1 MAAVA
6 FTERPESTRSA
17 EYRREMNMAL
27 RAPMLLLLSGT
38 FVGGVAATHFAP
50 KVLSTLLESGSATE
64 AVVAPAEAAAAPQQV
79 NEAQPAK
86 EAAVSD
92 CKDAAWPYLDR
103 NCAPDADKAERHV
116 RVIATGRD
124 APSRVPI
131 PAPPATQVASVTQAP
146 SPEPVAAEPAI
157 ATPTPVALNAS
168 EAAPVAPVTALPR
181 EKPASAPRR
190 EIVAKAAVPA
200 PPAPERVASTGSI
213 SPAAPALAK
222 PQTPARRQVA
232 RVQRSRHDMERIRQA
247 RRNFDE
253 DDTVVQT
260 TTYQYA
266 DGRQLVFSSEP
277 RQQERRRWAAEQ
289 PDEPIRRIEPQ
300 PAQPGR
306 DGLLGWLLQ

>member
-1 MAAVA
+1 
-6 FTERPESTRSA
+6 
-17 EYRREMNMAL
+17 MAL

-50 KVLSTLLESGSATE
+50 QILSTLSESGGAAET
-64 AVVAPAEAAAAPQQV
+64 VVARAEAAAAPQQV

-86 EAAVSD
+86 EASAAD

-103 NCAPDADKAERHV
+103 GCAPDANKAERHV

-131 PAPPATQVASVTQAP
+131 PAPAPTQVAAVAP
-146 SPEPVAAEPAI
+146 AAVPEPVAAEPAI
-157 ATPTPVALNAS
+157 AAPV
-168 EAAPVAPVTALPR
+168 PVAPAPVTMNAGDAAPATAATAPPR
-181 EKPASAPRR
+181 EKPASAARR
-190 EIVAKAAVPA
+190 EIVAKAAVP
-200 PPAPERVASTGSI
+200 PAPATERVATTGSI
-213 SPAAPALAK
+213 SPAAPMTAK
-222 PQTPARRQVA
+222 PQAPKRQQVA

-247 RRNFDE
+247 RRNFDD

-266 DGRQLVFSSEP
+266 DGRQLVFRSEP

-300 PAQPGR
+300 PAQPGH
-306 DGLLGWLLQ
+306 DGILGWLLQ